1 MEGEVEEGGEEE
13 VEEVAVA
20 EVKAE
25 VETGSKEEDMIWV
38 PFFLSWKE
46 EADRQIRKV
55 LVASTSVLVIM
66 PFMFIGRIFEK
77 K

>member
-1 MEGEVEEGGEEE
+1 M
-13 VEEVAVA
+13 EEVAVA

-38 PFFLSWKE
+38 LFFLSWKE
-46 EADRQIRKV
+46 EADRRIRRV
-55 LVASTSVLVIM
+55 SVASTSVLVIM